1 VSQPLPDDFSSEL
14 ELLTVRDPQVL
25 LEHTLRGW
33 DASEDLWVFGYASLI
48 WNPDIEHVERRPADV
63 RGYHRALKM
72 WSRIN
77 RGTPLTPGL
86 VFALLAGG
94 SCKGMVFRVP
104 RQQALA
110 ELDKLWRR
118 EMPTG
123 VYDPKWLP
131 CRTDQGPVRALAF
144 TLSRHSPNFTGE
156 LEPSQLVTI
165 LRDARGRYGSTLDYV
180 LRTEACLR
188 EHGIRDQAIGEIL
201 ALARTHRLLDQ
212 DAGSC

>member
-1 VSQPLPDDFSSEL
+1 MSQPLPDDFSSEL
-14 ELLTVRDPQVL
+14 ELLTVRDPQAL

-123 VYDPKWLP
+123 VYDPRWLP

-144 TLSRHSPNFTGE
+144 TLSRNSPNFTGE

-180 LRTEACLR
+180 LRTDACLR

-201 ALARTHRLLDQ
+201 SLARTHRLLDQ

>member
-1 VSQPLPDDFSSEL
+1 MQLPPTDSPPEL
-14 ELLTVRDPQVL
+14 DLLTVRDPRLL
-25 LEHTLRGW
+25 LEQTLRGW
-33 DASEDLWVFGYASLI
+33 HPDEDLWVFGYASLI

-77 RGTPLTPGL
+77 RGSPLTPGL

-144 TLSRHSPNFTGE
+144 TLSRSSPNFTGE
-156 LEPSQLVTI
+156 LEPSQLVSI

-180 LRTEACLR
+180 LRTDACLR
-188 EHGIRDQAIGEIL
+188 EHGIRDQAIGEII
-201 ALARTHRLLDQ
+201 ALAQAHGVLGQ
-212 DAGSC
+212 DAESC